1 MSRLA
6 ERTVEFIERYDGLKY
21 DNEGNIT
28 ELSLVEFARSLEK
41 FLDRESFNGAI
52 GEVLPYCGGAKVGEA
67 WLPLYKV
74 AEALSEEKKYQY
86 ISSTELGN
94 LINDD
99 SLITVLGEKIGD
111 ENAELILYGGKNGL
125 LEIKE
130 GSGVLNLSDYTSK
143 RLMFEVAA
151 GDVKPLM
158 WELNPNKVFLRTEF
172 DALLNNPKVKS
183 IWGESTETIKEIVH
197 NPKRYGFKD
206 EMEAK
211 MFYQEWFAHKTGQF
225 MKDIDITIGYDNN
238 GNIVVYKVD
247 SSKVG
252 GGTSYVTEKDNM
264 NFSRNTKNMDISDAI
279 TDIDIKRELGELEKI
294 YNERNKGKA
303 FTESQKSILKDA
315 LQKYKELG
323 SPRTCKQY
331 ATKIAEIEKTLSGIS
346 KVSKAVKYAGT
357 VFFVAW
363 GASTIIS
370 AAEKYQN
377 GQKEEACKK

>member
-1 MSRLA
+1 MSQLA
-6 ERTVEFIERYDGLKY
+6 ERTKEFIEKYNGLKY
-21 DNEGNIT
+21 DNEGNVT
-28 ELSLVEFARSLEK
+28 ESSLVEFARSLED

-74 AEALSEEKKYQY
+74 AEALSKEGKYQY

-94 LINDD
+94 LINER
-99 SLITVLGEKIGD
+99 SLGIALRDKIGS
-111 ENAELILYGGKNGL
+111 EKAELILYGGKNGL

-143 RLMFEVAA
+143 RLMLEVAA

-197 NPKRYGFKD
+197 NSKRYGFKD

-264 NFSRNTKNMDISDAI
+264 DFSRNTKH
-279 TDIDIKRELGELEKI
+279 G
-294 YNERNKGKA
+294 
-303 FTESQKSILKDA
+303 
-315 LQKYKELG
+315 
-323 SPRTCKQY
+323 
-331 ATKIAEIEKTLSGIS
+331 
-346 KVSKAVKYAGT
+346 
-357 VFFVAW
+357 
-363 GASTIIS
+363 
-370 AAEKYQN
+370 YQ
-377 GQKEEACKK
+377 